1 VTLYKVQNNKIVS
14 ILRRKKGEKKGD
26 PFGSPQINLLIYFL
40 AVWNNLSFAAKS
52 TATLSATF
60 ILAAASSPH

>member
-26 PFGSPQINLLIYFL
+26 PFGSPQSNY
-40 AVWNNLSFAAKS
+40 
-52 TATLSATF
+52 
-60 ILAAASSPH
+60 